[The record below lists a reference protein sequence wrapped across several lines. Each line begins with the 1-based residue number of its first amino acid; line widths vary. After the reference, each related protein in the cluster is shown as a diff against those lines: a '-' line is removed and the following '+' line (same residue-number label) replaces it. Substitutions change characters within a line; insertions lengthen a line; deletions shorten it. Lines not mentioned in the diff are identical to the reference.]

1 MRPLLT
7 VENLHTNYGAS
18 HVLFGVNLEVNEG
31 EVVVLLGRNGAGKTT
46 TLKSIM
52 GILECRADGIRFRG
66 DSIGGLSSDAVCRAG
81 LGYVP
86 EDCRIFRGLS
96 VRENL
101 EVARRAPRGTRKHT
115 WTDERVF
122 DLFPVLKDVLGQRA
136 DSLSGGQ
143 QRMLAIA
150 RTLLGNPDLV
160 LLDEP
165 SEGLAPII
173 VQQMVAQLRQLKS
186 TGLTILL
193 SEQNL
198 GLSLALADRAYVIE
212 KGEIRY
218 SGPVDTLR
226 TDAELRQRYLMV

>member
-1 MRPLLT
+1 
-7 VENLHTNYGAS
+7 
-18 HVLFGVNLEVNEG
+18 
-31 EVVVLLGRNGAGKTT
+31 VLLGRNGAGKTT

-52 GILECRADGIRFRG
+52 GILEGRSGVVRFRG
-66 DSIGGLSSDAVCRAG
+66 DSMQGLSSDAVCRVG

-101 EVARRAPRGTRKHT
+101 EVARRPPRGLRRHT
-115 WTDERVF
+115 WTDERIF
-122 DLFPVLKDVLGQRA
+122 ELFPVLREMLSQRA

-150 RTLLGNPDLV
+150 RTLVGNPDLV

-165 SEGLAPII
+165 SEGLAPIV
-173 VQQMVAQLRQLKS
+173 VQQMVAQLRQLKAS
-186 TGLTILL
+186 GLTILL

-198 GLSLALADRAYVIE
+198 SLSLALADRAYVIE

-218 SGPVDTLR
+218 SGPIETLR

>member
-1 MRPLLT
+1 MTALLT
-7 VENLHTNYGAS
+7 VRNLQTSYGAS
-18 HVLFGVNLEVNEG
+18 QVLFDVSLEVNEG

-46 TLKSIM
+46 TLKSVM
-52 GILECRADGIRFRG
+52 GILESSSGEIRFRG
-66 DSIGGLSSDAVCRAG
+66 NSMKGLTSDAICRAG

-101 EVARRAPRGTRKHT
+101 EVARRPPRGERRHA
-115 WTDERVF
+115 WTEERIF
-122 DLFPVLKDVLGQRA
+122 DLFPALRDMLSQRA

-143 QRMLAIA
+143 QRMLAVA
-150 RTLLGNPDLV
+150 RTLIGNPDLV

-173 VQQMVAQLRQLKS
+173 VQQMVVQLRRLKA

-198 GLSLALADRAYVIE
+198 SLSLALADRAYVIE
-212 KGEIRY
+212 KGEIRF
-218 SGPVDTLR
+218 SGPVETLR

>member
-1 MRPLLT
+1 MTALLT
-7 VENLHTNYGAS
+7 VENIHTYYDAV
-18 HVLFGVNLEVNEG
+18 HVLFGVDLEVNKG

-46 TLKSIM
+46 TLKTIM
-52 GILECRADGIRFRG
+52 GILPCRSGTVRVRG
-66 DSIGGLSSDAVCRAG
+66 DKINGLSSDAVCRAG

-86 EDCRIFRGLS
+86 EDCRIFRGLT

-101 EVARRAPRGTRKHT
+101 EVARRPPGEASHYVWSNEKI
-115 WTDERVF
+115 F
-122 DLFPVLKDVLGQRA
+122 DLFPVLRDVLSVSA
-136 DSLSGGQ
+136 ESLSGGQ

-150 RTLLGNPDLV
+150 RTLVGNPDLV

-173 VQQMVAQLRQLKS
+173 VQQMVAQLQRLKS

-198 GLSLALADRAYVIE
+198 ALSLALADRAYVIE

-218 SGPVDTLR
+218 KGPIEMLR
-226 TDAELRQRYLMV
+226 TNAELRQRYLMI